1 MTNISSLDSV
11 IEARIKELSNR
22 YRCESYLDEL
32 LSDKLRKRVTF
43 KDKRPSVSIDDPEG
57 RLKEFFSD
65 HIEESFTISDVQRL
79 KGGGANEG
87 YRFILTRGSKIEKL
101 VLRLKTLGAIC
112 ATAAPR
118 EFQMLNVVKEI
129 MPTPQPRWLVTD
141 PKYFGEMACITSFV
155 PGVASPSRNVPKA
168 TGLGV
173 AYGEELRQKLAPQ
186 FIEYYAKLHSYNW
199 SGQNLSYFDIPQP
212 NTTDAI
218 DWRLAFWERSW
229 EQDKIESHPTMILMK
244 QWLWEN
250 RPVVDHV
257 SLLHGDFRNGNFLFD
272 EESGKINGIIDWEL
286 SYLGDRH
293 SDLAYTMLPGWG
305 SFDEKG
311 NFLVAGLVDTETFI
325 AEYERISGLKI
336 DHSRLHYYFVYNYY
350 WSIVS
355 LIGTGIKN
363 ADLKITQ
370 LDVMYNFIAGLG
382 GRFIDDVNKLILED
396 IL

>member
-1 MTNISSLDSV
+1 MV
-11 IEARIKELSNR
+11 QQRQELRNFGSR
-22 YRCESYLDEL
+22 YHCESYLDQL
-32 LSDKLRKRVTF
+32 LSDKLRKRAAH
-43 KDKRPSVSIDDPEG
+43 KDNRSSVSNDDPEG
-57 RLKEFFSD
+57 RLKNFLSE
-65 HIEESFTISDVQRL
+65 HIEDSFLISDVQRL

-87 YRFILTRGSKIEKL
+87 YSFILTRGSKTEKL

-118 EFQMLNVVKEI
+118 EFEMLDVVKEI
-129 MPTPQPRWLVTD
+129 IPTPHPRWLVTD
-141 PKYFGEMACITSFV
+141 PKYFGEMACITSFI

-173 AYGEELRQKLAPQ
+173 TYGEELRKKLAPK
-186 FIEYYAKLHSYNW
+186 FIEYYAKLHAYNW
-199 SGQNLSYFDIPQP
+199 SGHNLSYFDIPQP

-229 EQDKIESHPTMILMK
+229 EQDKIEPHPTMMLMK

-272 EESGKINGIIDWEL
+272 EDSGEINGVIDWEL

-311 NFLVAGLVDTETFI
+311 NFLVAGLMDTETFI
-325 AEYERISGLKI
+325 TEYERISGLKI
-336 DHSRLHYYFVYNYY
+336 DQSRLHYYFVYNYF

-363 ADLKITQ
+363 ADLRITQ

-382 GRFIDDVNKLILED
+382 GRFVDDVNKLILEEM
-396 IL
+396 L